1 MLTAPA
7 TPQSRHAVIEPI
19 TDVQDP
25 RCGMQDPRND
35 IQALRSRL
43 DREER
48 RVTQLEEEPGRAKT
62 QLEKYITDRNSL
74 QEQQVQVVM
83 KNDRDDIARFKDQVK
98 GLRMLLEDREKDVSI
113 LEEEVTQKNTVIFQ
127 LLVEVRR
134 RLEELSATNVSIRPA
149 ERAQETRL

>member
-1 MLTAPA
+1 LQRELPPVLADEDTFPGLSTLQVAPSRPRSEERFELSCAMLTAPA

-35 IQALRSRL
+35 IRALRSRL

-48 RVTQLEEEPGRAKT
+48 RVSQLEEELGRAKT
-62 QLEKYITDRNSL
+62 QLEKYTTDRNSL

-113 LEEEVTQKNTVIFQ
+113 LEE
-127 LLVEVRR
+127 
-134 RLEELSATNVSIRPA
+134 
-149 ERAQETRL
+149 